1 MCALLI
7 YANLVKEP
15 EDAMQI
21 FAVRRFPPNMGPSEI
36 RYLHYLAQIVQSD
49 APIIRTVTLQ
59 SLTCSPVP
67 RLTKARD
74 GCRLYVEIANHE
86 RVIMS
91 SHNEETGLR

>member
-1 MCALLI
+1 MLI
-7 YANLVKEP
+7 YAGLVKEP

-21 FAVRRFPPNMGPSEI
+21 FAVRRYPPNFGPSEI
-36 RYLHYLAQIVQSD
+36 RYLHYLAHLVQLEST
-49 APIIRTVTLQ
+49 PIRMVTLN

-74 GCRLYVEIANHE
+74 GCRLYVEIANNE

-91 SHNEETGLR
+91 SNTDDTSLR